1 MSIKTTLTKYGTK
14 GLMFYRRNE
23 SAIWAIAGSGMTIA
37 GVVGVGWAS
46 TTLTDILDEHEE
58 KIQWAK
64 ENLEGKVLNNTIVK
78 IYGQT
83 CIKLTRHYGLWVAM
97 TLLGILAHDHGRVLE
112 HEKAL
117 MYALTADRATA
128 AYDKLC
134 SRIEEREGK
143 EKLEQYLNDT
153 TTEEVAYTETDEDGV
168 EEVKHEIKKL
178 QGKDGRIMA
187 ALDRVFRLGT
197 TAQFDDINLWNNVP
211 FLQNKEDWYNNML
224 PILETVTMDQVY
236 RDIGFPITKAS
247 KIWCWEIDP
256 DDPLNKKRKISFGI
270 SEPISPEELPSGLS
284 QKERAAMYEIYLH
297 FSGLTNIMESEIV
310 DDY

>member
-58 KIQWAK
+58 RIQWAK

-128 AYDKLC
+128 AYDNLC

-153 TTEEVAYTETDEDGV
+153 TNEEVAYTETDEDGV

>member
-58 KIQWAK
+58 RIQWAK

-143 EKLEQYLNDT
+143 E
-153 TTEEVAYTETDEDGV
+153 
-168 EEVKHEIKKL
+168 
-178 QGKDGRIMA
+178 
-187 ALDRVFRLGT
+187 
-197 TAQFDDINLWNNVP
+197 
-211 FLQNKEDWYNNML
+211 
-224 PILETVTMDQVY
+224 
-236 RDIGFPITKAS
+236 S
-247 KIWCWEIDP
+247 
-256 DDPLNKKRKISFGI
+256 
-270 SEPISPEELPSGLS
+270 LS
-284 QKERAAMYEIYLH
+284 SI
-297 FSGLTNIMESEIV
+297 
-310 DDY
+310 